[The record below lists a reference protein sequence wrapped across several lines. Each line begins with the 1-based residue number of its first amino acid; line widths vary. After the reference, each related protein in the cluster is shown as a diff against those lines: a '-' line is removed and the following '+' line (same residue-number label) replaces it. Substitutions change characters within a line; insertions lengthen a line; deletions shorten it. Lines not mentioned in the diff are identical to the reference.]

1 VQQGILL
8 VRNQDSNM
16 DTLRTKRIQEPLS
29 VEITTFLDGV
39 AGTQNSVNPLVSS
52 IEATRVTKVAE
63 SAILSSN
70 TGSPI
75 YLDFKGK

>member
-1 VQQGILL
+1 
-8 VRNQDSNM
+8 M
-16 DTLRTKRIQEPLS
+16 HDT
-29 VEITTFLDGV
+29 
-39 AGTQNSVNPLVSS
+39 LVSS

-75 YLDFKGK
+75 YLDFKER